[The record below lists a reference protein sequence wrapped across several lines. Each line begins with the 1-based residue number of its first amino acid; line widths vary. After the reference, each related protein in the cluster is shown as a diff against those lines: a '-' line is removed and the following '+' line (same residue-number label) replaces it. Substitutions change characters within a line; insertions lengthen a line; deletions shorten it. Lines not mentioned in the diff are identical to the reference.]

1 MTKTKSTK
9 AKDIKREWYLVDV
22 KEKILGRLATKVARL
37 LIGKAKPYFVPYLDC
52 GDFVVVINAK
62 KVRVTGKKEEQK
74 IYTRY
79 SGYPGGLKKETLGH
93 LRERKPEEIIRRAV
107 SGMLPKNKLRKQ
119 RLKRLFVYAAG
130 KHPYDKKFKTKDTSL
145 PADATHQALQAG
157 EVAKAKSLLR
167 GGEATTSTP
176 RMVGQSEK

>member
-1 MTKTKSTK
+1 MKSTKPTK
-9 AKDIKREWYLVDV
+9 AKDIKREWHLVDV

-79 SGYPGGLKKETLGH
+79 SGYPGGLKKTVLKE
-93 LRERKPEEIIRRAV
+93 LREKSPEEIIRRAV
-107 SGMLPKNKLRKQ
+107 SGMLPKNKLRKK
-119 RLKRLFVYAAG
+119 RLKRLYIFADD
-130 KHPYDKKFKTKDTSL
+130 KHPYNKKFSN
-145 PADATHQALQAG
+145 
-157 EVAKAKSLLR
+157 
-167 GGEATTSTP
+167 
-176 RMVGQSEK
+176 